1 MTYTNQEPVGLAPFL
16 KWPGGKR
23 WLWQRHSKFFAVDYE
38 RYVEPF
44 LGGAAVFFAIHPQK
58 AVLADLNQH
67 LVNTYRTLEADWRA
81 VWTKLQEHHRR
92 HSQLPDYYYA
102 ARASKPRSE
111 AGLAAKFIYLN
122 RTCFNGIYR
131 VNLKGEFNVPKGTK
145 NSVIFPDD
153 NFHEISFR
161 LKNAKLLVADFEEII
176 DSAGRGDF
184 LFIDPPYTVKHN
196 NNGFIKYN
204 ERIFSWQDQERL
216 AKALRRLRR
225 RGGKALVTNAAHQSV
240 VDLYGELGEVH
251 VLDRCSTLSS
261 DVSKRMTVEEIAVT
275 VGYSVKSEVTDV
287 KRHMKKFQDI
297 GSTKHPGY
305 P

>member
-1 MTYTNQEPVGLAPFL
+1 MTHTRQDLLGLSPFL

-38 RYVEPF
+38 RYIEPF
-44 LGGAAVFFAIHPQK
+44 LGGAAVFFAIHPRK
-58 AVLADLNQH
+58 AVLADLNPH
-67 LVNTYRTLEADWRA
+67 LISTYRTLEADWRA

-153 NFHEISFR
+153 NFHEISLR
-161 LKNAKLLVADFEEII
+161 LKNAKILVADFEEII

-216 AKALRRLRR
+216 AKALRRLRG

-240 VDLYGELGEVH
+240 VDLYGGLGEVH

-275 VGYSVKSEVTDV
+275 VGYSVKSEIAEA
-287 KRHMKKFQDI
+287 KKSAMQFQDV
-297 GSTKHPGY
+297 GPRRYLTP